1 MILGAVIVGT
11 RELFILLGMGDQPTS
26 TPCDFTSSCPAFHI
40 STTLVCL
47 CMYPSLRQLINPQI
61 SSNMN
66 QLNVY
71 CIVPKP
77 FLQVQH
83 KHEKGSA
90 SSLHQRIQLNL
101 ARTGSVL
108 GPLPVK
114 HRNLRAEEHVGET
127 GPPKGHCPSLGDGLQ
142 AAVVGMQMCGAQSP
156 VCCDREQWP
165 DEVADDSRLQ
175 EWCPTL
181 HKTITAIGNIWR
193 PFCQAQQGE
202 QEPKGAG
209 RGDKWS
215 TVPLG
220 LGMLVAGCGCP
231 QCHCPLQAAP
241 PGQGVSPTT
250 ANQP

>member
-47 CMYPSLRQLINPQI
+47 CMYPSLRQLIDPQI

-127 GPPKGHCPSLGDGLQ
+127 RPPKGHCPSLGDGLQ

-175 EWCPTL
+175 GWCPTL
-181 HKTITAIGNIWR
+181 HKPIMQLEIFGG
-193 PFCQAQQGE
+193 PFAGLSRESRSQRAQGGGTS
-202 QEPKGAG
+202 GAQSPWG
-209 RGDKWS
+209 W
-215 TVPLG
+215 
-220 LGMLVAGCGCP
+220 ACWW
-231 QCHCPLQAAP
+231 
-241 PGQGVSPTT
+241 QGVDVPSAT
-250 ANQP
+250 ARSRLLLQDGT